1 MCRLAASPRATLFSA
16 DLLSKWGFNDGDD
29 PEVWL
34 DYCEANGIDYNTV
47 DFPLVELVRRYLL
60 PALDQDVTVVEIETI
75 HNPIRA
81 ETVDGIDVTEAWMGS
96 TPEPHL
102 TPERVDVPLVDAA
115 RIAQEG
121 GIAGDMPSQPGQY
134 VLSTRRPGGVSGPS

>member
-1 MCRLAASPRATLFSA
+1 MDEPHLTLFSA

-29 PEVWL
+29 PEAWL

-60 PALDQDVTVVEIETI
+60 PALDQDVTVVEIQTI

-81 ETVDGIDVTEAWMGS
+81 ETVDGIDVTEAWMGRA
-96 TPEPHL
+96 PELQL
-102 TPERVDVPLVDAA
+102 TPERVDVPMVEVA

-121 GIAGDMPSQPGQY
+121 GIVGDMPSRPGTY
-134 VLSTRRPGGVSGPS
+134 VLSTRRPGVVSGPA